1 MTPTKTTDYGSWCH
15 GALMYDTPAI
25 LKKGDRVQ
33 WETIERKF
41 HGVVD
46 RVYGDEEADIVNII
60 DSLDTSATLPLTLLR
75 KI

>member
-1 MTPTKTTDYGSWCH
+1 
-15 GALMYDTPAI
+15 MYDTPAI
-25 LKKGDRVQ
+25 LKKGDMVQ
-33 WETIERKF
+33 WETRERKS

-60 DSLDTSATLPLTLLR
+60 DTPPLEDPTYNMDGSLDTSGTLPLTLLR